1 MPIPTRPLFTDT
13 FDSIDDFRPDRQSV
27 YLAGRSVEQRSEHLQ
42 QWHAST
48 VDVTFVDIVQEDPNA
63 AVLQLVNQ
71 NAIRLPLR
79 SSRQIENFLRS
90 TPGSC
95 IYLDVTGLRHHV
107 WAALLRAAL
116 GTRRRIVVVYVE
128 PEDYRPSLTP
138 TENEIFDLSER
149 IEGISPLPGFA
160 RLRDAGDS
168 TCFVPLLG
176 FEGARV
182 SYLISQLE
190 PPGGKIVPVVGVPGF
205 RPEYPFST
213 YIGNRS
219 ALIQTQAWKKVRY
232 AQANCPFDLF
242 YVLEGIQRQYRD
254 HILKIAPIGTKP
266 HAVGCILYA
275 IANPRNVEVVYDH
288 PIRKAR
294 RTIGT
299 GKLLTYHVSSLL
311 G

>member
-1 MPIPTRPLFTDT
+1 MRIPNRPLFTDIYS
-13 FDSIDDFRPDRQSV
+13 SIDTFRPDAQSV
-27 YLAGRSVEQRSEHLQ
+27 YLAGKSVEERSEHLQ
-42 QWHAST
+42 QWQSAA
-48 VDVTFVDIVQEDPNA
+48 VDVAFVDIIEEESNS
-63 AVLQLVNQ
+63 AVLQSAADKPV
-71 NAIRLPLR
+71 RLPLR
-79 SSRQIENFLRS
+79 SSRQIEAFFRT

-107 WAALLRAAL
+107 WAALLRGAL
-116 GTRRRIVVVYVE
+116 GTRRRVVVVYVE
-128 PEDYRPSLTP
+128 PHDYRPSLTP

-149 IEGISPLPGFA
+149 IEGIAPLPGFA
-160 RLRDAGDS
+160 RLREAGDS
-168 TCFVPLLG
+168 TCFIPLLG
-176 FEGARV
+176 FEGTRV
-182 SYLISQLE
+182 SYLVSQLE

-213 YIGNRS
+213 YMGNRS
-219 ALIQTQAWKKVRY
+219 ALSQTQAWKKVRF

-242 YVLEGIQRQYRD
+242 YVLEDIQRQYSD

-275 IANPRNVEVVYDH
+275 IANPRNVELVYDH

-294 RTIGT
+294 RTEGT
-299 GKLLTYHVSSLL
+299 GRLLTYHVSSLL